1 MCSARDVR
9 SRLRLRSMAAP
20 LPRLR
25 ADLDIMPSPLPEQPG
40 LIVRDPFRFSEVTLL
55 IPPLLAR
62 CLACFDGEQDEAE
75 LRATLARL
83 SGQVAVA
90 RRRAAPRHVAARR
103 RLPRRRPLRRAA
115 RRARAGV
122 RGAGRARVG
131 ARGQRLPVGERR
143 ADRPRC
149 AKYFNGAT
157 KAASE
162 GEGQGGAAACWASPR
177 RTSAPKGAAPATP
190 PPIGRCRSRTATTIG
205 SSSCSARR
213 TTASPIASG

>member
-1 MCSARDVR
+1 
-9 SRLRLRSMAAP
+9 MASP

-62 CLACFDGEQDEAE
+62 CLACFDGEQDEAD

-90 RRRAAPRHVAARR
+90 TSRSAWSRRCTTPGSWTTTASPSCAARASGNS
-103 RLPRRRPLRRAA
+103 RLA
-115 RRARAGV
+115 
-122 RGAGRARVG
+122 RARVG

-143 ADRPRC
+143 ADRH
-149 AKYFNGAT
+149 
-157 KAASE
+157 AAEVFQRLDERESE
-162 GEGQGGAAACWASPR
+162 GEGQGGRGLLGIAAPHVSPEGGSASYAAAYRAL
-177 RTSAPKGAAPATP
+177 PKP
-190 PPIGRCRSRTATTIG
+190 TATTIG
-205 SSSCSARR
+205 SSSCSAPR
-213 TTASPIASG
+213 TTASPIASV